1 MIAPQN
7 AGQKPVM
14 WNGSDSLPATQL
26 VSHSSSALTIY
37 GGPLRLALVRRI
49 VENPQG
55 RLHPPDRYEAIARL
69 HNNSLLAGRGHSR
82 RGCPDRP
89 DLHDRQPA

>member
-26 VSHSSSALTIY
+26 VSHSSSAVTIY
-37 GGPLRLALVRRI
+37 GGPLRLASDARRFD
-49 VENPQG
+49 V
-55 RLHPPDRYEAIARL
+55 
-69 HNNSLLAGRGHSR
+69 SR
-82 RGCPDRP
+82 RGTPGLPPPRP
-89 DLHDRQPA
+89 YGY